1 MHLYI
6 QEVVK
11 MAKLE
16 DVMNRKIVRNL
27 FNHYSTKGKARID
40 ELFGNEKEHS
50 LKALIGHIPVQT
62 VLNAGMKKISVTDE
76 MRKVF
81 FSHHFNKQMVLNVM
95 ATIGKYG
102 LNQPF
107 RFDAPLVIVWNFT
120 NVCNL
125 RCRYCY
131 QSAGRPAPDELSFEE
146 KIDLV
151 NQMVEAHVAFVA
163 FSGGEPILGPRFW
176 DVLEYASRFFHTSIA
191 SNGTLLGNRDL
202 VTRIADCGARNVFVS
217 LDGTTAKSH
226 DFIRGEGNFNR
237 TIAGTKNLVAN
248 EHLKVGINMVVTKR
262 NYDEVPKVL
271 QLALDLGV
279 NSFNHYN
286 FIPTGR
292 GKEDYDQDLTPEQR
306 EDLMNLLYEWHMD
319 RQKTGLNIISTSPT
333 FARVIYQ
340 RSKGK
345 SAGLS
350 HYTADNVDHI
360 SGIIEY
366 AGGCG
371 AGRVYAAMQ
380 PNGLMS
386 PCVFMPDV
394 IIGDIRKQRFVDI
407 WRNSEISKQMCD
419 RDSFAFSC
427 PYKTICGGC
436 RARAHAYGNILGP
449 DPGCLVYK
457 EMNEP
462 GIAEISGDKMEKIER
477 ELIESIA

>member
-1 MHLYI
+1 
-6 QEVVK
+6 
-11 MAKLE
+11 
-16 DVMNRKIVRNL
+16 MNRKIVRNI
-27 FNHYSTKGKARID
+27 FNHYTTSGQERID
-40 ELFGNEKEHS
+40 ELFGAAKERS
-50 LKALIGHIPVQT
+50 LKAAIGRMPVKAA
-62 VLNAGMKKISVTDE
+62 LNIGMKKIGVNQD
-76 MRKVF
+76 MKDVF
-81 FSHHFNKQMVLNVM
+81 FTSPFNKQMVLNVM

-102 LNQPF
+102 LKQPF
-107 RFDAPLVIVWNFT
+107 RFDAPLVVVWNFT

-131 QSAGRPAPDELSFEE
+131 QSAGKPAPDELSFEE

-151 NQMVEAHVAFVA
+151 NQMVDAHVAFVA

-176 DVLEYASRFFHTSIA
+176 DVLQYASRFFHTSIA
-191 SNGTLLGNRDL
+191 TNGTLLGNKDL

-217 LDGTTAKSH
+217 LDGATAESH
-226 DFIRGEGNFNR
+226 DFIRIEGNFNR
-237 TIAGTKNLVAN
+237 TIAGIKNLVGN
-248 EHLKVGINMVVTKR
+248 EHLHVGINMVVTKR
-262 NYDEVPKVL
+262 NYNEVGKVL
-271 QLALDLGV
+271 EVALDLGV
-279 NSFNHYN
+279 NSFSHYN

-292 GKEDYDQDLTPEQR
+292 GKEDFDQDLTPEQR
-306 EDLMNLLYEWHMD
+306 EDLMNLLYEWHSN
-319 RQKTGLNIISTSPT
+319 RRSTGLNIVSTSPT
-333 FARVIYQ
+333 FARVIYE
-340 RSKGK
+340 RSQGK
-345 SAGLS
+345 TAGLF
-350 HYTADNVDHI
+350 HYTSDKADQVA
-360 SGIIEY
+360 GIIEY

-407 WRNSEISKQMCD
+407 WRDSEISKQMCD

-457 EMNEP
+457 ELNEKTVP
-462 GIAEISGDKMEKIER
+462 EIGKNRIE
-477 ELIESIA
+477 ENLVESIA